1 MINDNE
7 IMIILQLLLIK
18 LDKAKTLMILTRIKV
33 EFFIIVDVSN
43 FRVIEYLS
51 YLKSEQKL

>member
-1 MINDNE
+1 
-7 IMIILQLLLIK
+7 
-18 LDKAKTLMILTRIKV
+18 MILTQIKV

-51 YLKSEQKL
+51 YLKSEQKFK